1 MGDNPHPVGAEC
13 VPAPMR
19 RSAPGNHT
27 RKLMGKEAAVHP
39 RTISVGAGLV
49 LAAALAVGATAC
61 GAGNLDKAGNP
72 IVKPVVL
79 TLADGNTDTS
89 DAQPFAAAV
98 GALSRGTLQIKIEG
112 NWRPNEAFYET
123 GLINDVR
130 AGKAQLGITASRA
143 FDTVGITSFQAL

>member
-1 MGDNPHPVGAEC
+1 MNARTFPG
-13 VPAPMR
+13 PAW
-19 RSAPGNHT
+19 
-27 RKLMGKEAAVHP
+27 
-39 RTISVGAGLV
+39 LV
-49 LAAALAVGATAC
+49 LTAALAIGAAAC
-61 GAGNLDKAGNP
+61 GSGNVDKAGGA
-72 IVKPVVL
+72 VTKPVVL

>member
-61 GAGNLDKAGNP
+61 GAGNVDKAGGA
-72 IVKPVVL
+72 VTKPVVL